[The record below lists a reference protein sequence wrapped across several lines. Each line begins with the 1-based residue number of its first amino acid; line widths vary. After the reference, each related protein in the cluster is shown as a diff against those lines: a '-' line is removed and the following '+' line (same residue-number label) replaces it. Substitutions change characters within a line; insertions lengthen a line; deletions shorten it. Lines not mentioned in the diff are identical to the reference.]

1 MTEVVILSAK
11 RTPVGAFQGSLSG
24 ATTIDLGAAAIKGA
38 LESANLKPN
47 QIQEVYMGCVL
58 PAALGQA
65 PARQAA
71 IASGLPVS
79 TPCATINKVCGS
91 GMKSVMLASDGIK
104 AGSFNT
110 AVAGGMESMSNA
122 PYILPK
128 ARSGM
133 RMGHGLALDHMLF
146 DGLENA
152 YDHLSMGLF
161 ADHTAE
167 KYKFSREDQDNFA
180 IESGKR
186 ALNAVDQ
193 GHFDS
198 EVVPVT
204 VPNGK
209 ETAEI
214 TRDEPPRRFKF
225 EKIPSLK
232 PAFSKDGTVTAAN
245 SSSISDGASALV
257 LSSHTWAQE
266 AGIKPIAKIVGYTT
280 HAQEPE
286 WFTIAP
292 VGAIKALLD
301 KIGWDVKDVDL
312 FEVNEAFA
320 VVALATMQQI
330 GIPHERLNVLG
341 GACALG
347 HPIGSSGSRL
357 LVTLVNALKNQGLKR
372 GVAALCIGGGE
383 ATAMAIE
390 II

>member
-11 RTPVGAFQGSLSG
+11 RTPVGAFQGALSG
-24 ATTIDLGAAAIKGA
+24 VTTIDLGAAAIKGA
-38 LESANLKPN
+38 LEAANVTPN
-47 QIQEVYMGCVL
+47 QVEEVYMGCVL

-71 IASGLPVS
+71 IAAGLPVS

-91 GMKSVMLASDGIK
+91 GMKTVMLAADGIK

-128 ARSGM
+128 ARSGY

-161 ADHTAE
+161 ADNTAD

-186 ALNAVDQ
+186 ALNAIEK
-193 GHFDS
+193 GHFS
-198 EVVPVT
+198 GEITPVT

-209 ETAEI
+209 ETAQV
-214 TRDEPPRRFKF
+214 TQDEPPGRIKF
-225 EKIPSLK
+225 DKIPSLK
-232 PAFSKDGTVTAAN
+232 PAFSTDGTVTAAN
-245 SSSISDGASALV
+245 SSSISDGASALL
-257 LSSHTWAQE
+257 LSSRAWAQD

-286 WFTIAP
+286 WFTTAP
-292 VGAIKALLD
+292 VGAIKALLE
-301 KIGWDVKDVDL
+301 KIMWDVKDVDL

-320 VVALATMQQI
+320 VVALATMKEI
-330 GIPHERLNVLG
+330 GIPHEKLNILG

-347 HPIGSSGSRL
+347 HPIGSSGARL
-357 LVTLVNALKNQGLKR
+357 LVTLVNALKSLGLKR

-383 ATAMAIE
+383 ATAMAVE